1 MSSSRK
7 RRVNVVLKIDQ
18 RSVDLMPYVKKNA
31 NKEVTAVSVEASVD
45 CPIWVEDS
53 DPALRAFLSQWT
65 DNSALDDSDLEF
77 IRVLED
83 LLDVLMDKRVFL
95 FTELPEEAQAK
106 LLNRQALRAK
116 RRGALNLLED

>member
-1 MSSSRK
+1 
-7 RRVNVVLKIDQ
+7 
-18 RSVDLMPYVKKNA
+18 MPYVKKNA
-31 NKEVTAVSVEASVD
+31 SKEVTAVSVEASVD

-83 LLDVLMDKRVFL
+83 LLDVLMDKGVFL
-95 FTELPEEAQAK
+95 FTELP
-106 LLNRQALRAK
+106 
-116 RRGALNLLED
+116 RRRRPNCSTDRRFEPSGVAH

>member
-1 MSSSRK
+1 M
-7 RRVNVVLKIDQ
+7 
-18 RSVDLMPYVKKNA
+18 
-31 NKEVTAVSVEASVD
+31 
-45 CPIWVEDS
+45 
-53 DPALRAFLSQWT
+53 RAFLSQWT
-65 DNSALDDSDLEF
+65 NNSALDDSDLEF

>member
-1 MSSSRK
+1 
-7 RRVNVVLKIDQ
+7 
-18 RSVDLMPYVKKNA
+18 MPYVKRNE
-31 NKEVTAVSVEASVD
+31 NKEVIAVSAEASDD
-45 CPIWVEDS
+45 CPIWVDDCDNGLRDFLSRWSKPSALEDS
-53 DPALRAFLSQWT
+53 DLA
-65 DNSALDDSDLEF
+65 F

-83 LLDVLMDKRVFL
+83 LVDVLMDKGVFL